1 LTIIKEVKM
10 IKTSL
15 KLTAVAAMLAGA
27 SVGAN
32 AATTDLGTIA
42 LGQPATF
49 SGVVAGSGTSIND
62 LFTFTLDSGNT
73 SSGYSVVNIPLSFTG
88 GEWNTALATLTL
100 SSNADGIV
108 GNGDD
113 QMLAS
118 AIWNQG
124 SNSNDSLS
132 LSYDSAITG
141 PAYITITGV
150 TDGGNGGIYSG
161 AIAAAPVPEPET
173 YAMLLAGLG
182 LMGAVVRRR
191 SNRKTS

>member
-1 LTIIKEVKM
+1 M

-27 SVGAN
+27 SFAAN
-32 AATTDLGTIA
+32 ATTTPLGTVE
-42 LGQPATF
+42 LGVPTTF
-49 SGVVAGSGTSIND
+49 SGVVQGSGTSIND
-62 LFTFTLDSGNT
+62 LFTFDLAAGNT
-73 SSGYSVVNIPLSFTG
+73 SSGYSVVNIPLSFSG

-108 GNGDD
+108 GNADD

-118 AIWNQG
+118 AIWDQ
-124 SNSNDSLS
+124 SPNSNNSLT
-132 LSYDSAITG
+132 LAYDQAITG

-150 TDGGNGGIYSG
+150 TDGGNGGVYAG
-161 AIAAAPVPEPET
+161 AIAAIPEPET

-191 SNRKTS
+191 SDRKSS

>member
-1 LTIIKEVKM
+1 M

-32 AATTDLGTIA
+32 AATTDLGTIS
-42 LGQPATF
+42 LGEPATF
-49 SGVVAGSGTSIND
+49 SGVVQGSGTSIND

-73 SSGYSVVNIPLSFTG
+73 SSGYSVVNIPLTFTG

-118 AIWNQG
+118 AIWN
-124 SNSNDSLS
+124 
-132 LSYDSAITG
+132 
-141 PAYITITGV
+141 
-150 TDGGNGGIYSG
+150 
-161 AIAAAPVPEPET
+161 
-173 YAMLLAGLG
+173 
-182 LMGAVVRRR
+182 
-191 SNRKTS
+191 

>member
-1 LTIIKEVKM
+1 M

-49 SGVVAGSGTSIND
+49 SGVVTGSGTSIND

>member
-1 LTIIKEVKM
+1 
-10 IKTSL
+10 
-15 KLTAVAAMLAGA
+15 
-27 SVGAN
+27 
-32 AATTDLGTIA
+32 
-42 LGQPATF
+42 
-49 SGVVAGSGTSIND
+49 VVQGSGTSIND
-62 LFTFTLDSGNT
+62 IFTFSLDQNNV

-108 GNGDD
+108 GNSDD

-124 SNSNDSLS
+124 NNSNNLLS
-132 LSYDSAITG
+132 IAYDSAITG
-141 PAYITITGV
+141 PAYIQITGV

-161 AIAAAPVPEPET
+161 AIAAAVPEPET